1 MKGKFSFL
9 KYILILSIF
18 LTAFGGQKTVYG
30 EPVADP
36 EKSLASNVMILDGR
50 TGKTL
55 YSVNPDERIKA
66 SSILPLLVTMV
77 ATDKVS
83 PEDYM
88 LVSENSSDSL
98 THIMS
103 VSNAGPT
110 GLKKG
115 ERLQFSELFKAILL
129 SDSKDAYKAVM
140 ANVAGSEQDFVSL
153 IMKKIASL
161 KLNNTKITSVLNP
174 GDDDFTTVSD
184 SAFIMKEFA
193 QKPRLISMA
202 GEESY
207 TFIPNN
213 MVPEG
218 RKVDNTNLMVSE
230 GSDFFYAKSL
240 GGIISFKKPDEGMNN
255 FVSIAMEND
264 TMIIVSLGDSISAA
278 DSFSDATRFSEWA
291 FKNFTTVKLISSG
304 TRISEWPVEGG
315 KPLELIAGK
324 DFYFFEPKSSLP
336 TSEFGINFIP
346 LKLSGEIK
354 KEQQMGNAEII
365 IEGKTV
371 GEIPL
376 LASTDVT
383 VKPYVT
389 KDTKTNPL
397 NSTVVKVVL
406 GILSL
411 VLIVLIIRT
420 INKLKRSKKRRQEI
434 EKKRMLLKSQA
445 ERERWKKEQ
454 RERRSRINRS
464 GF

>member
-1 MKGKFSFL
+1 MKRKFSFF

-18 LTAFGGQKTVYG
+18 LTAFGSHKSVYA

-55 YSVNPDERIKA
+55 YSVNPEDKIKT
-66 SSILPLLVTMV
+66 SSVLPLLVTMV
-77 ATDKVS
+77 ASDKVS
-83 PEDYM
+83 PDDYM
-88 LVSENSSDSL
+88 LVSENSPENS

-103 VSNAGPT
+103 LSNAGPT

-129 SDSKDAYKAVM
+129 GDSKDAYKAVM
-140 ANVAGSEQDFVSL
+140 ANVAGSEKDFVEL
-153 IMKKIASL
+153 IKKKIDNL

-174 GDDDFTTVSD
+174 SDEDFTTVSD

-193 QKPRLISMA
+193 RNPNLISMA
-202 GEESY
+202 GEGSY

-230 GSDFFYAKSL
+230 DSEFYYSKSL
-240 GGIISFKKPDEGMNN
+240 GGIISFKNPNEGMNN
-255 FVSIAMEND
+255 FISIAKEND
-264 TMIIVSLGDSISAA
+264 TIIIVSLGDSISEA

-291 FKNFTTVKLISSG
+291 FTNFSTIKLISSG

-315 KPLELIAGK
+315 KPLELVAGR
-324 DFYFFEPKSSLP
+324 DFYYFEPKSSLP

-354 KEQQMGNAEII
+354 KDQQMGNAEII
-365 IEGKTV
+365 IQGKPV

-376 LASTDVT
+376 MASTDVV

-389 KDTKTNPL
+389 EEKNKNPL
-397 NSTVVKVVL
+397 NSTLVKVLL

-411 VLIVLIIRT
+411 VLVILIIRT
-420 INKLKRSKKRRQEI
+420 ANKLKKSKKRRQEI
-434 EKKRMLLKSQA
+434 EKKRMMLKSQA